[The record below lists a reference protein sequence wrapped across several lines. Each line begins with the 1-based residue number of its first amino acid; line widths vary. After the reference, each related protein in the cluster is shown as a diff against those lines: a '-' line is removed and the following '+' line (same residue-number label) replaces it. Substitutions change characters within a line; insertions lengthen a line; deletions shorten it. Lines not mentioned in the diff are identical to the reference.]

1 MAAVRFLYLLHVR
14 DIRCGHCGLAVV
26 DASPAR
32 PQLRVVV
39 GGHKQPIR
47 LPQAIDAL
55 PVPVLMALRCRCGR
69 DVFYAAPADAVPLL
83 SDQPP
88 EPRTASSKYILAGV
102 GEDVAR
108 PELRRRVLAGA

>member
-69 DVFYAAPADAVPLL
+69 DVFYAAPGDAVALL
-83 SDQPP
+83 SDHAPQA
-88 EPRTASSKYILAGV
+88 RTIGDAY
-102 GEDVAR
+102 
-108 PELRRRVLAGA
+108 VLTGA